1 MVDKVTKTDKYTA
14 YFDYDKVDFPLTI
27 RYRKNGDKFKPY
39 GMNNNKKLKD
49 FFIDEKVDRNL
60 RDKIPLII
68 SNDEI
73 IWIVGHR
80 VSNDFKLDKTT
91 NNILKIEVENDKWY

>member
-1 MVDKVTKTDKYTA
+1 
-14 YFDYDKVDFPLTI
+14 
-27 RYRKNGDKFKPY
+27 
-39 GMNNNKKLKD
+39 MNNNKKLKD

-80 VSNDFKLDKTT
+80 VSNDFKVDKTT
-91 NNILKIEVENDKWY
+91 SNILKIEVKNDK

>member
-1 MVDKVTKTDKYTA
+1 
-14 YFDYDKVDFPLTI
+14 
-27 RYRKNGDKFKPY
+27 
-39 GMNNNKKLKD
+39 MNNNKKLKD

-91 NNILKIEVENDKWY
+91 NNILKIEVENDK